1 MKDTSIFQ
9 IIISLGLVLSLSACF
24 QTRPVEPPGGGSS
37 DWVSPTDY
45 QILLDN
51 FQRSITERNTQN
63 LLRCLSEEAYQFE
76 PVASLFADN
85 ESIWRTWVRQD
96 EQVWFDNMQAQLN
109 VTANSLQL
117 TETDLQNVTSDS
129 LRYVGNYR
137 LRISHSD
144 TTLPTL
150 FLGQVQFTM
159 QVNAFNEWEIKRWT
173 DLETTADSSW
183 TRLKLRFTQ

>member
-1 MKDTSIFQ
+1 MTIARFLRVSAAIGVIFA
-9 IIISLGLVLSLSACF
+9 LTACLR
-24 QTRPVEPPGGGSS
+24 TRPVETPGGGSS

-51 FQRSITERNTQN
+51 FQRAIAERNTQN
-63 LLRCLSEEAYQFE
+63 MLRCLSEDTYLYE

-85 ESIWRTWVRQD
+85 ENVWRNWVRQD
-96 EQVWFDNMQAQLN
+96 EQVWFDDMKANLT

-117 TETDLQNVTSDS
+117 IETDLQDVTADS

-137 LRISHSD
+137 LRIAHNDS
-144 TTLPTL
+144 TLPTL

-173 DLETTADSSW
+173 DLETNTDSSW
-183 TRLKLRFTQ
+183 TVLKLRFTQ